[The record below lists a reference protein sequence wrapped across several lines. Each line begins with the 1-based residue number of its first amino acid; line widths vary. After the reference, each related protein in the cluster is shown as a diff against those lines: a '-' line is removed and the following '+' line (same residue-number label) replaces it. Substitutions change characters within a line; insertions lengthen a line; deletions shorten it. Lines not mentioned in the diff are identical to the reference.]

1 MTENKPKI
9 VVRVEKSGE
18 YKGTVLGVYADKSL
32 EQGVDRQDGHFMVKH
47 EWVLKST
54 RPASAEE
61 EATFCEW
68 YEPRYGECELVKRR
82 Y

>member
-1 MTENKPKI
+1 MTESKPKI

-18 YKGTVLGVYADKSL
+18 GKGTVLGVYADKSRA
-32 EQGVDRQDGHFMVKH
+32 QGVDRQDGHFMLDH
-47 EWVLKST
+47 EWFLKST

-68 YEPRYGECELVKRR
+68 YEPNYGECELVKRR